1 MLEIK
6 SKSNGA
12 GGGTP
17 VGGQASH
24 KTGGLGGRKEDYKHL
39 KKSEFVSVLNSLQRW
54 NTKSTITQKLKMV
67 QK

>member
-1 MLEIK
+1 MMLEIK

-39 KKSEFVSVLNSLQRW
+39 KKSEFVSVLNSLQR
-54 NTKSTITQKLKMV
+54 
-67 QK
+67 